1 MRNSLKR
8 DNQLSLLSHLNCD
21 SELVSPLI
29 DVEEKMAVKVPCI
42 GNGVNVIDC
51 RHIDR
56 HKYIE
61 EAHGLDFHN
70 KTLSGPTVSIAQD
83 IPVIPPECFDRE
95 PETIDSNIVG
105 VRLYDILSIKPRRK
119 MGFYQLQDGVH
130 IDLGVLSKS
139 VFRGKKIVL
148 ICTGM
153 DVVIEKLWWLRNDIN
168 LFDTIA
174 RAKFDAVVGMNFSL
188 FLGECPLAQLLNL
201 NKSLVF
207 CQELSKRGV
216 AVLPHVYAIN
226 DQQRSKWVNYLNE
239 NPLIETIVINT
250 QLQKD
255 PYSMHQVRLTTEA
268 LLINTEVTII
278 LNGYGL
284 KNLPPESAKRVFVA
298 NQRGMKK
305 DAIIESAVLKRYGTA
320 AA

>member
-1 MRNSLKR
+1 MRNLLKR
-8 DNQLSLLSHLNCD
+8 DSQLSLLSHLNCD

-29 DVEEKMAVKVPCI
+29 DVEEKMAVNFPCI

-70 KTLSGPTVSIAQD
+70 KILLGPIATITQD

-95 PETIDSNIVG
+95 PETINSEIVG
-105 VRLYDILSIKPRRK
+105 IRLYDILSVKPRRK

-130 IDLGVLSKS
+130 IDLNALTSP
-139 VFRGKKIVL
+139 VFRGKRVVL
-148 ICTGM
+148 FCTGM
-153 DVVIEKLWWLRNDIN
+153 DVVIEKVWWLRNDIN

-174 RAKFDAVVGMNFSL
+174 GAGFYAVVGMNFSL

-201 NKSLVF
+201 NRSLLF

-216 AVLPHVYAIN
+216 AVLPHIYAVN
-226 DQQRSKWVNYLNE
+226 DQQRSKWVDYLNG
-239 NPLIETIVINT
+239 NPLIKTIVINT

-255 PYSMHQVRLTTEA
+255 PYSMHQVRLTIET
-268 LLINTEVTII
+268 LLINTNVTII
-278 LNGYGL
+278 LNGHGL
-284 KNLPPESAKRVFVA
+284 KKLPPNAAARVFIA
-298 NQRGMKK
+298 NQSGMKK
-305 DAIIESAVLKRYGTA
+305 DAIIENAVLKKYGTA
-320 AA
+320 TA